1 MVNRK
6 GLKALGSDSPEEII
20 GKTLRIEREA
30 LGYIPAFAVATPA
43 ALSSCNDGS
52 GISLT
57 KRASTGGFSPV
68 PG

>member
-30 LGYIPAFAVATPA
+30 VATSRRESSA
-43 ALSSCNDGS
+43 A
-52 GISLT
+52 
-57 KRASTGGFSPV
+57 
-68 PG
+68 